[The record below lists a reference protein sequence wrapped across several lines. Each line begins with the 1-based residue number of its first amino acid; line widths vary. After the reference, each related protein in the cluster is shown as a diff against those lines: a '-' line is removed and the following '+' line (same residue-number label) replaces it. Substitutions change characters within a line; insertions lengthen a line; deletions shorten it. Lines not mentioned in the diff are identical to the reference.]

1 MSVELITKSFR
12 SCALTRPNDE
22 QGDNQISCFKP
33 GRPCKGDRKIL
44 NQEMKLLT
52 DYSLHINQF
61 FRDISDSDMEDAHEE
76 TNIIESNE
84 EIGEILP
91 LLFLPFFYIKKIL
104 RYFSL
109 KPNFKLRWC
118 CPRDLFGS

>member
-1 MSVELITKSFR
+1 MPVELITKSFR

-33 GRPCKGDRKIL
+33 GRPCKGDWKIL

-84 EIGEILP
+84 EIGEI
-91 LLFLPFFYIKKIL
+91 
-104 RYFSL
+104 
-109 KPNFKLRWC
+109 
-118 CPRDLFGS
+118 